1 MAVCNIHTG
10 REPKHENS
18 HPIIENILQGM
29 IDKYNLKLQ
38 KSHSTNGRNPREC
51 IAWNREFNFFGRM
64 TRAVSIN
71 KGGLIESRL
80 FGKLPVAETPFCP
93 ICLPALL
100 VQLLNFSYMY
110 QKQDQKQ
117 DATCVGRQ
125 KLFAI
130 TSKII
135 RFGTGGLS

>member
-1 MAVCNIHTG
+1 MAVCNIHTR

-38 KSHSTNGRNPREC
+38 KSHLTNGRNPREC

-100 VQLLNFSYMY
+100 LQLLNFSYIY
-110 QKQDQKQ
+110 VPE
-117 DATCVGRQ
+117 TG
-125 KLFAI
+125 
-130 TSKII
+130 SKA
-135 RFGTGGLS
+135 RCHLCWETKVVCKNLKNY